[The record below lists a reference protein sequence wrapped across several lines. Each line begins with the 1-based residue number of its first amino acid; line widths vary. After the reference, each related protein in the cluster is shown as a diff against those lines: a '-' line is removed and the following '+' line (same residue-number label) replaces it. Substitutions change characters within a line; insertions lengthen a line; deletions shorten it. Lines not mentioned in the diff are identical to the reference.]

1 MSENRYNAT
10 DMATV
15 KKVYRSAPP
24 PVPANPAAQ
33 KPPERDYV
41 GEAVQRAIAAA
52 AEEKR
57 AKLAAEAAHKANQR
71 RILAQ
76 VAGIPESEVDELLK

>member
-1 MSENRYNAT
+1 MKPMSENRRNYTNM
-10 DMATV
+10 DFV
-15 KKVYRSAPP
+15 KKTHRNAPT
-24 PVPANPAAQ
+24 PVPAKRVEP
-33 KPPERDYV
+33 KIDHD
-41 GEAVQRAIAAA
+41 GIAVKKAIAAA

-76 VAGIPESEVDELLK
+76 VAGIPESEVDEQQ